1 MGLIPFRLK
10 KYVLLTSVIA
20 KNNALKNLAQLK
32 IGQSAIIDSFTD
44 KVMALKL
51 LEMGCTPGEI
61 VKLDRIAPLGDPIAI
76 SVAGYLLSLRKAEAS
91 TVLVSLIP
99 AV

>member
-1 MGLIPFRLK
+1 MSK
-10 KYVLLTSVIA
+10 TK
-20 KNNALKNLAQLK
+20 ALKNLAQLK

-44 KVMALKL
+44 KHMALKL

>member
-1 MGLIPFRLK
+1 M
-10 KYVLLTSVIA
+10 A
-20 KNNALKNLAQLK
+20 KTKALKNLAQLK

>member
-1 MGLIPFRLK
+1 MIK
-10 KYVLLTSVIA
+10 S
-20 KNNALKNLAQLK
+20 LKNLAELK

-44 KVMALKL
+44 KDMALKL

-99 AV
+99 AS

>member
-1 MGLIPFRLK
+1 MIK
-10 KYVLLTSVIA
+10 
-20 KNNALKNLAQLK
+20 ALKSLAELK

-44 KVMALKL
+44 KDMALKL

-99 AV
+99 AS